1 MLFDKV
7 LEESNMKEN
16 HMKVKIRQAV
26 RGIIIRDGKLLLV
39 QSNKGD
45 YKFPGGG
52 VEEGESYSSALI
64 REVAEETGYI
74 NCVVKDKV
82 GFIKQRKIDVYDPS
96 LIFQMNSHYYLCEL
110 TDHDQIRQQLDEYE
124 LLQDFSPKW
133 VSIDEAIVQ
142 NEKNTKETERN
153 DWVFR
158 EILVLKEL
166 KKYFSA
172 F

>member
-1 MLFDKV
+1 MLFDMV
-7 LEESNMKEN
+7 LEEINMKN
-16 HMKVKIRQAV
+16 NLMKVKIRQAV
-26 RGIIIRDGKLLLV
+26 RGIIMNEGKILLV

-82 GFIKQRKIDVYDPS
+82 GFIKERKIDVYDPN

-110 TDHDQIRQQLDEYE
+110 TDHDQVRQQLDEYE
-124 LLQDFSPKW
+124 WLQEFSPKW

-142 NEKNTKETERN
+142 NEKMTKETEYIG
-153 DWVFR
+153 WVLR
-158 EILVLKEL
+158 ETIVLKEL
-166 KKYFSA
+166 KKYFSS